1 MRKIVL
7 YIAMSLDGYIA
18 DKNGGVDWLNGQ
30 EENASL
36 PDTYSRFI
44 RNVDTVI
51 MGWKT
56 YHQVVTELSPG
67 EWVYSGLTSYIITH
81 KSAVSTP
88 QIQFT
93 AQDPCILAKRLRK
106 EPGKNIWIC
115 GGADI
120 VRQLMRENLID
131 VYHICIIPVILGDG
145 IRLFNQTANHINLK
159 LTDNLIYNGITE
171 LVYERR

>member
-18 DKNGGVDWLNGQ
+18 DKNGGIDWLNGQ

-44 RNVDTVI
+44 RNVDTV
-51 MGWKT
+51 K
-56 YHQVVTELSPG
+56 
-67 EWVYSGLTSYIITH
+67 
-81 KSAVSTP
+81 
-88 QIQFT
+88 IQFT

-115 GGADI
+115 GGVDI

-159 LTDNLIYNGITE
+159 LTDNLTYNGITE

>member
-18 DKNGGVDWLNGQ
+18 DKNGGIDWLNGQ

-44 RNVDTVI
+44 RNVDTV
-51 MGWKT
+51 K
-56 YHQVVTELSPG
+56 
-67 EWVYSGLTSYIITH
+67 
-81 KSAVSTP
+81 
-88 QIQFT
+88 IQFT

-159 LTDNLIYNGITE
+159 LTDNLTYNGITE

>member
-30 EENASL
+30 EENANL

-44 RNVDTVI
+44 RNVDTV
-51 MGWKT
+51 K
-56 YHQVVTELSPG
+56 
-67 EWVYSGLTSYIITH
+67 
-81 KSAVSTP
+81 
-88 QIQFT
+88 IQFT

-159 LTDNLIYNGITE
+159 LTDNLTYNGITE